1 MLVSI
6 FYCLSTGV
14 NSYIFAQE
22 PTKTIVSD
30 GEIHLIRKGG
40 VMIEVVGMFSPLEGP
55 TVTVFGDKVDKIGN
69 SFVFSGN
76 VRIVSGN
83 RCTFIL
89 NEGSC
94 EIERHQTGYLSTRI
108 KGKSQTIT
116 SD

>member
-6 FYCLSTGV
+6 FCWLSTGV
-14 NSYIFAQE
+14 NSHTLAQE
-22 PTKTIVSD
+22 STKTIVSD

-40 VMIEVVGMFSPLEGP
+40 VLVEVVGMFSPLEGP
-55 TVTVFGDKVDKIGN
+55 TVTVFGNKVDKIGN
-69 SFVFSGN
+69 LFVFSGN

-94 EIERHQTGYLSTRI
+94 EIERHQTGYLTTRI

-116 SD
+116 SE